1 MVLIN
6 GREQTT
12 VPVAD
17 RAMQYGDG
25 CFTTILVDQGKPQLW
40 PLHLQRLQKNVS
52 ALYITEPDWAILA
65 QLVRQRAASY
75 SDKGVVKVLISRGV
89 GGRGYSGIGCDD
101 TQVVVSDF
109 AWPQHYAQWQR
120 DGIELGVSQQ
130 RLGLVPML
138 AGLKHLNRL
147 EQVLLKREAESR
159 GWQDAVVLDVN
170 GHVTE
175 TTASNIFWRNG
186 KTIYTPELDASG
198 VHGVMRAHVIEL
210 IIGTGYCVEFVKKPL
225 EGLLLAEEVFITN
238 ALMALVS
245 VTKINDRD
253 FPERTAFSVLNK
265 RLYSC

>member
-6 GREQTT
+6 GCEQTT

-25 CFTTILVDQGKPQLW
+25 CFTTILVELGKPRLW

-52 ALYITEPDWAILA
+52 ALYITEPDWGALA
-65 QLVRQRAASY
+65 RLVHQRAASY

-89 GGRGYSGIGCDD
+89 GGRGYSAIGCDD

-109 AWPQHYAQWQR
+109 SWPQHYAQWQQQ
-120 DGIELGVSQQ
+120 GIELGVSEQ

-147 EQVLLKREAESR
+147 EQVLLKRELECN

-170 GHVTE
+170 GHVME
-175 TTASNIFWRNG
+175 TTASNVFWRNG
-186 KTIYTPELDASG
+186 KIIYTPELDVSG

-210 IIGTGYCVEFVKKPL
+210 IAGTEYCLEFVKKTL
-225 EGLLLAEEVFITN
+225 EGLLCAEEIFITN
-238 ALMALVS
+238 ALMALVP
-245 VTKINDRD
+245 VTRIDGRD
-253 FPERTAFSVLNK
+253 FPERTAISVLNK